1 MKVKNICCIGAG
13 FVGGPTMAV
22 IAEKCPDI
30 KITLVDKNK
39 DKIKLWNDNDYK
51 KVPVNEPGLI
61 SILKKVRNK
70 NLFFSE
76 DIDSAIVESQ
86 IIFLAVNTPT
96 KQKGEGAGFAADL
109 KFIDVCTK
117 NIAKVATDDKI
128 IVEKST
134 LPVRT
139 AERIKKIL
147 NNNNKHGVKFEV
159 ISNPEFLAE
168 GTAIKDLYKSDRVL
182 IGGDQTPSGKR
193 AVTELVNIYKRW
205 IPLKKILKVNVW
217 SAELSKLASNAF
229 LAQRISSINSLSS
242 LSKVTDAD
250 IDEIAKAV
258 GMDKR
263 IGKHF
268 LKVSPGFGGSC
279 FQKDILNL
287 VYLLRFY
294 GLNEEANYWY
304 GVIRINDNQR
314 KRVSS
319 IINQY
324 FTDKKINKK
333 VGLLGWSFKKN
344 TNDTRESS
352 SIYVA
357 YHLLNQGFEVLIY
370 DPLVDS
376 KKIKEDLIEHNIN
389 KKFYDGEGFL
399 KSVHVMNT
407 IDSITKSTKVLAIMT
422 EWDEFK
428 NIQKLSEEIQIFDF
442 RNILEKSKT
451 IFSF

>member
-22 IAEKCPDI
+22 IAEKCPEI

-39 DKIKLWNDNDYK
+39 DKIKLWNAHDYEK
-51 KVPVNEPGLI
+51 IPVNEPGLI
-61 SILKKVRNK
+61 SIIKKVRNK
-70 NLFFSE
+70 NLFFSD
-76 DIDSAIVESQ
+76 DIDSAIIESQ

-96 KQKGEGAGFAADL
+96 KKEGEGAGFAADL
-109 KFIDVCTK
+109 KYIDECTK
-117 NIAKVATDDKI
+117 NIARVATDDKI

-139 AERIKKIL
+139 AERIKEIINK
-147 NNNNKHGVKFEV
+147 NKKHGIKFEV

-168 GTAIKDLYKSDRVL
+168 GTAINDLYKSDRVL
-182 IGGDQTPSGKR
+182 IGGDQTSSGKK
-193 AVTELVNIYKRW
+193 AVKELVNIYKRW
-205 IPLKKILKVNVW
+205 IPTKKILEVNVW

-242 LSKVTDAD
+242 LSKATDAD

-279 FQKDILNL
+279 FKKDILNL

-314 KRVSS
+314 KRVSN
-319 IINQY
+319 IITQY
-324 FTDKKINKK
+324 FIDKKINKK
-333 VGLLGWSFKKN
+333 VGLLGWAFKKN

-352 SIYVA
+352 SIYIA

-370 DPLVDS
+370 DPLVNS
-376 KKIKEDLIEHNIN
+376 KKIIEDLREHNRN
-389 KKFYDGEGFL
+389 KKDFDDEEFL

-407 IDSITKSTKVLAIMT
+407 MDSITKSTNVLAIMT
-422 EWDEFK
+422 EWDEFLK
-428 NIQKLSEEIQIFDF
+428 IQKLSEEIKIFDF
-442 RNILEKSKT
+442 RNILKKSKT